1 MKSWMSRAVVPLSL
15 AVGAGML
22 AGCGGVSDLTRERV
36 ARSETSVQQAQQT
49 IGNSEQGAV
58 ELQRAKQ
65 SLEQAR
71 RALKDSKEQEAT
83 RYAQLAQL
91 DAELAVSKS
100 QSASARKAANELLAS
115 IKTLRQETERS
126 SGAPTDSGRPTD
138 DRTTDEH

>member
-49 IGNSEQGAV
+49 VGNSEQGAV

-71 RALKDSKEQEAT
+71 AALKAKNEQQAT
-83 RYAQLAQL
+83 RYAQLAEL
-91 DAELAVSKS
+91 DAQLAVSKS
-100 QSASARKAANELLAS
+100 QSASARKAADELLAS
-115 IKTLRQETERS
+115 IKQLRQEADRS
-126 SGAPTDSGRPTD
+126 SSPDPQ
-138 DRTTDEH
+138 RTTLDNTQPDPQ